1 MPQEKAAQL
10 GKESE
15 AVSHLS
21 SARAVAVLTV
31 ATEATAL
38 LTETE
43 KAVVALFLTST
54 HLARLQTLR
63 DPQVLAQSPLN
74 NLSLAAVAAV

>member
-1 MPQEKAAQL
+1 MPQERAAQL

-21 SARAVAVLTV
+21 SARAVVVLTV
-31 ATEATAL
+31 AKEATAL

-43 KAVVALFLTST
+43 KAAVTLCLTNT
-54 HLARLQTLR
+54 RLAKLQTWR
-63 DPQVLAQSPLN
+63 GPQVLAQSPLS
-74 NLSLAAVAAV
+74 NLSSVEVAAV